1 MLTGAMSQSAL
12 LWWSRLVLDLSRQ
25 GGCKEGLMA
34 PALPHTGP
42 FPGADFLSSLELS
55 LVLRVLLQKQSCLN
69 VPLLSG
75 CWSLIQNMN
84 LAVCA

>member
-1 MLTGAMSQSAL
+1 M
-12 LWWSRLVLDLSRQ
+12 RQ
-25 GGCKEGLMA
+25 C
-34 PALPHTGP
+34 
-42 FPGADFLSSLELS
+42 GADFLSSLELL

-75 CWSLIQNMN
+75 CWFLIHNMN